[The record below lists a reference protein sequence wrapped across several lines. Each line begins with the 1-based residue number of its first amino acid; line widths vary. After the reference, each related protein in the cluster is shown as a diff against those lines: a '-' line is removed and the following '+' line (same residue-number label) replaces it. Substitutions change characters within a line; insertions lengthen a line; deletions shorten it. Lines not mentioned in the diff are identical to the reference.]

1 MTYRSGRPLLRPL
14 FALLMMCATVSA
26 QPALAQG
33 PSASTTLDAVERRAV
48 VDQIARLLEEH
59 YVYPDVGVS
68 SGAHL
73 RARLAAGAFDG
84 MSDPRTYA
92 DALTSELQS
101 VNHDKHMRVRL
112 RPPRDA
118 SREEADPGAAVSRQ
132 LREMRGRNFG
142 FERVEH
148 LDGNVG
154 YLDLRYFAPPELAR
168 GMATATMQLLSNS
181 DAIVIDLRRNDGGSP
196 ELVQLLCSYFF
207 DTRTHL
213 NSLYWR
219 RGDRTQEFW
228 TLDDLP
234 GRRMPR
240 VPLFVLTSS
249 GTFSGAEEFSYN
261 MQTRHRAT
269 LIGETTG
276 GGANPGDEMAVNE
289 RFAIFVPTGRAIN
302 PVTGTSWEGVGVKPD
317 VAVDASAALDSAL
330 VRARAA
336 ARAFASAEIAR
347 ETTAREVLTRRLAE
361 ARTLIG
367 RRQLPA
373 AEKMA
378 AEALSTALAEHAVD
392 ERIINLLGYRE
403 LRAGMKAL
411 AIVIFKANVA
421 AFPASA
427 NTHDSLGE
435 AYMEHGDRELAIRS
449 YRRSLEL
456 DPGNANA
463 RAMLEK
469 LGSR

>member
-1 MTYRSGRPLLRPL
+1 
-14 FALLMMCATVSA
+14 MMCATVSA

-48 VDQIARLLEEH
+48 VDQIARLLDEH
-59 YVYPDVGVS
+59 YVFPDVGVR

-73 RARLAAGAFDG
+73 RARLAAGAFDA
-84 MSDPRTYA
+84 MVDPQIYA

-118 SREEADPGAAVSRQ
+118 SQAEADPGAAVSRQ
-132 LREMRGRNFG
+132 LREMQGRNFG

-148 LDGNVG
+148 LEGNVG

-181 DAIVIDLRRNDGGSP
+181 DAIIIDLRRNDGGSP

-228 TLDDLP
+228 TLDDLS

-276 GGANPGDEMAVNE
+276 GGANPGDEMPVND

-336 ARAFASAEIAR
+336 ARAYASAEIAR
-347 ETTAREVLTRRLAE
+347 ETTARELLARRLAE

-367 RRQLPA
+367 RQQLPA

-378 AEALSTALAEHAVD
+378 GEALSTSLAENAVD

-403 LRAGMKAL
+403 LRAGEKVL
-411 AIVIFKANVA
+411 AIAIFKANVA
-421 AFPASA
+421 AFPTSA

-435 AYMEHGDRELAIRS
+435 AYTENGDRELATQS
-449 YRRSLEL
+449 YRRSLEF

-463 RAMLEK
+463 RAMLER